1 MDLTVYNEMNLDES
15 RKRYVLTLF
24 LIQPHSFF
32 MYVTQ
37 AEADIL
43 CNRACVC

>member
-1 MDLTVYNEMNLDES
+1 MDLTAYNEMNLDES
-15 RKRYVLTLF
+15 RKRYALTLF

-32 MYVTQ
+32 MYVMQ

-43 CNRACVC
+43 CNKARVC